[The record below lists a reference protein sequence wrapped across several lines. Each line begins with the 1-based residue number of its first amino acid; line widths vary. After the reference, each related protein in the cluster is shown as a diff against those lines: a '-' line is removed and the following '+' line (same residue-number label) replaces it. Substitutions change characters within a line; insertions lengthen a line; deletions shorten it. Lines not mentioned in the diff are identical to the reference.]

1 MEENEEYEVIE
12 NDVIEEDSGS
22 GLPDPESTSTITDEQ
37 IVNAIR
43 EVIENELQTDE
54 QTIQE
59 NNSESLDILA
69 SDTPVEE
76 DSVSDN
82 EIIDYTELLNDI
94 QSTLESNGL
103 LLQEIVDY
111 NSRTIFD
118 TPLDEYTIN
127 ESILTIGVSIL
138 IATFLW
144 HIFEKFIPK
153 LGGR

>member
-1 MEENEEYEVIE
+1 MEENEEIVVNDEVIE
-12 NDVIEEDSGS
+12 EESGS
-22 GLPDPESTSTITDEQ
+22 GLPDPDSTSTISDEQ

-43 EVIENELQTDE
+43 EIIEDELQNNDE
-54 QTIQE
+54 TLQE
-59 NNSESLDILA
+59 NGNEPLNLLE

-76 DSVSDN
+76 NSLSDN
-82 EIIDYTELLNDI
+82 EVIDYTELLNDI

-138 IATFLW
+138 IATFMW

>member
-1 MEENEEYEVIE
+1 MEENEEIIVNDEVIE
-12 NDVIEEDSGS
+12 EESGS
-22 GLPDPESTSTITDEQ
+22 GLPDPDSTSTISDEQ

-43 EVIENELQTDE
+43 EIIVDELQNNDE
-54 QTIQE
+54 TLQE
-59 NNSESLDILA
+59 NGNEPLDLLESD
-69 SDTPVEE
+69 STVEE
-76 DSVSDN
+76 DSLSDN
-82 EIIDYTELLNDI
+82 EIVDYTELLNDI

-138 IATFLW
+138 IATFMW

>member
-1 MEENEEYEVIE
+1 MEENEEIVV
-12 NDVIEEDSGS
+12 NDEVIEEDSGS
-22 GLPDPESTSTITDEQ
+22 GLPDPESTSTISDEQ
-37 IVNAIR
+37 IINAIR
-43 EVIENELQTDE
+43 EIIEDDLQNNEET
-54 QTIQE
+54 TQE
-59 NNSESLDILA
+59 NDIQSLDLLA
-69 SDTPVEE
+69 SDTSAEE
-76 DSVSDN
+76 DSLSDN
-82 EIIDYTELLNDI
+82 EIVDYTELLNDI

-138 IATFLW
+138 IATFMW

>member
-22 GLPDPESTSTITDEQ
+22 GLPDPESTSTITDKQ

-54 QTIQE
+54 ETLQE
-59 NNSESLDILA
+59 NGTESLDILE

-94 QSTLESNGL
+94 QLTLESNGL

>member
-1 MEENEEYEVIE
+1 MDENEEYEVIE

-22 GLPDPESTSTITDEQ
+22 GLPDPESTSTISDEQ

-43 EVIENELQTDE
+43 EVIENELQDNE
-54 QTIQE
+54 ETIQE
-59 NNSESLDILA
+59 NDSESFDILE
-69 SDTPVEE
+69 SDTSVEE
-76 DSVSDN
+76 DSLSDN

-103 LLQEIVDY
+103 FLQEIVDY

>member
-22 GLPDPESTSTITDEQ
+22 GLPDPESTSTISDEQ

-54 QTIQE
+54 ETTQE
-59 NNSESLDILA
+59 NDIQSLDLLA

-76 DSVSDN
+76 DSLSHN